1 MNNEWY
7 VVRAIHLMADLYP
20 FKSTYLLS
28 LPVSLINSH
37 KVKASLKV
45 SPPLTLV
52 PKFNLYL
59 IIINKISLL

>member
-1 MNNEWY
+1 MA
-7 VVRAIHLMADLYP
+7 RRDLMADLYSLS
-20 FKSTYLLS
+20 STYLLS

-52 PKFNLYL
+52 PRFDLNLN
-59 IIINKISLL
+59 IIHKISLL